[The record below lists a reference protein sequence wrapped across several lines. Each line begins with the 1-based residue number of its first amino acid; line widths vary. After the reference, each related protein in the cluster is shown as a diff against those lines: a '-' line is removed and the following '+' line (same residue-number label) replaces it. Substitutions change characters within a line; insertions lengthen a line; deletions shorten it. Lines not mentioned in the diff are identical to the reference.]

1 MRPSS
6 LKKRQRYQEVAT
18 ELFLEQGYEGT
29 GLDQLIQRCGGSKLT
44 LYSYFG
50 DKRGLLKAV
59 VTDLTEHLWQGIK
72 FEATEGDNLKKQLTT
87 FAYRYLEFIYTP
99 NLLKLTRLVM
109 TQSQK
114 DPELVSYFLE
124 RGAFHSQNVLQTFLK
139 KQISLNLLKIDDVFL
154 TCDQL
159 LGALKGN
166 RFIDALFSDR
176 IPNEQERKIYA
187 EHAVEAFLRSY
198 Q

>member
-18 ELFLEQGYEGT
+18 ELFLEQGYDGT

-50 DKRGLLKAV
+50 DKRGLLKSV
-59 VTDLTEHLWQGIK
+59 VTELTEQLWQGLK
-72 FEATEGDNLKKQLTT
+72 FEAAEGESLKSQLTT
-87 FAYRYLEFIYTP
+87 FAYSYLKFIYTP

-109 TQSQK
+109 TQSQE
-114 DPELVSYFLE
+114 DPELANYFLE
-124 RGAFHSQNVLQTFLK
+124 RGAFHSQNVLLAFLK
-139 KQISLNLLKIDDVFL
+139 KQSSLNLLKIDDLSL

-159 LGALKGN
+159 LGTLKGN

-176 IPNEQERKIYA
+176 IPNEQERVVYA
-187 EHAVEAFLRSY
+187 EHAVDAFLRSY